1 MRQLLKYSSAVD
13 AVQKTLVL
21 EGPKGLF
28 KGMGMPLAIVAIS
41 NVMFVVVK
49 APK

>member
-1 MRQLLKYSSAVD
+1 
-13 AVQKTLVL
+13 LVL
-21 EGPKGLF
+21 EGPEGLF

-41 NVMFVVVK
+41 NVVLFVVVK